1 MFVPIVKL
9 HNWIYRNKF
18 DETSIELLK
27 KNNDIRINWS
37 YIVLNVNSTDKL
49 KENIERIHWVYLSK
63 NPSYIKVTK
72 DDNEDEKND

>member
-37 YIVLNVNSTDKL
+37 YIILNVNSTDKL

-63 NPSYIKVTK
+63 NPSYIKVTN